1 VWVYGIERVLNI
13 FLNLLNRVDSL
24 DLEHHD
30 LDGLLDSLLQKI
42 GARLEL
48 LRHSEDLQGL
58 LLDLEYLFGVR

>member
-1 VWVYGIERVLNI
+1 MWVYGIERVLNI

-42 GARLEL
+42 GAGLEL

>member
-1 VWVYGIERVLNI
+1 MWVYGIERVLNI